1 MVRKP
6 AHKHTH
12 ADPARQTGPL
22 VGRSAPSG
30 GLSGLDWGVVGKEI
44 FHSQL
49 DRWIA
54 GDRRA
59 APRTSG
65 GDTTR
70 DLQTLLSA
78 AVQRVQEI
86 SEATA
91 VVAWTLRPNG
101 DPYVAAATFSGDP
114 PINPDAADFRSTST
128 LPGVTR
134 LDRSADLIA
143 IGQRHRLSVAVPIAS
158 EVGDAVAVL
167 LLGPQTP
174 RPRIL
179 GQLKREAHRLQ
190 APIATALAIARVER
204 LDRDV
209 HQLNRLAALGAL
221 STEIAHEI
229 RNPLVSM
236 KTFLQLLPERWG
248 DPEFSSSFL
257 ALVSDE
263 LRRMERLLDVV
274 IEYARPGGATAD
286 HRPADVSA
294 AIDVN
299 LALLDHR
306 ARKREVQLESK
317 IPDDLPAVALSEDRL
332 RQVLLNLLLNAIDVT
347 LPGGRVVLSAKRVGD
362 SVDII
367 VSDQGPGVPAELR
380 SAIFE
385 PFFSTRTDNAGGLG
399 LTITQRIIRDAGGEI
414 RVADRDAGGAEFSV
428 RLAASERQPVASKA
442 GDG

>member
-1 MVRKP
+1 M
-6 AHKHTH
+6 
-12 ADPARQTGPL
+12 ARC
-22 VGRSAPSG
+22 APRA
-30 GLSGLDWGVVGKEI
+30 GLDSGAVGEE
-44 FHSQL
+44 FVQSQAG
-49 DRWIA
+49 RRIA
-54 GDRRA
+54 RNRRA
-59 APRTSG
+59 TSRASG
-65 GDTTR
+65 GDPTR

-86 SEATA
+86 SQATA
-91 VVAWTLRPNG
+91 VVAWTLRETG
-101 DPYVAAATFSGDP
+101 EPYVAAAAFSGDP
-114 PINPDAADFRSTST
+114 PVNPDASDFRSIAT
-128 LPGVTR
+128 LPGLTR
-134 LDRSADLIA
+134 LEGSSDLIA
-143 IGQRHRLSVAVPIAS
+143 IGRRHCSSVAVPILS
-158 EVGDAVAVL
+158 EIGDAGAVL
-167 LLGPQTP
+167 LLGPETL

-179 GQLKREAHRLQ
+179 GELKREAHRLQ
-190 APIATALAIARVER
+190 TPIATALAIARVER

-248 DPEFSSSFL
+248 DPEFSNAFL

-263 LRRMERLLDVV
+263 LCRMERLLDVI
-274 IEYARPGGATAD
+274 IEYARPDGKTAD

-306 ARKREVQLESK
+306 ARKRDVQLESK
-317 IPDDLPAVALSEDRL
+317 IPDDLPAVSLSEDRL

-362 SVDII
+362 SVELV
-367 VSDQGPGVPAELR
+367 VSDQGPGVPTELR
-380 SAIFE
+380 AEIFE
-385 PFFSTRTDNAGGLG
+385 PFFSTRIDNAGGLG
-399 LTITQRIIRDAGGEI
+399 LAITQRIIRDAGGEI
-414 RVADRDAGGAEFSV
+414 RVGDRDAGGAEFAV
-428 RLAASERQPVASKA
+428 RLAVSEDQPAVSRE